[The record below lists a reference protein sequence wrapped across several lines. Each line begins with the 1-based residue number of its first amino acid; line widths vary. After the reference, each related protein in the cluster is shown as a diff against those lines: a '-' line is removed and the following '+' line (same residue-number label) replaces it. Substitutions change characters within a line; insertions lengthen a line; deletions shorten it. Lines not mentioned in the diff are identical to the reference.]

1 MAADS
6 LMIGVAAGF
15 VSLTHCA
22 PPCRALAS
30 LIVRGAATW
39 PRLRQRAPLMSAALT
54 SPRFADVFG
63 DLGNREVMFKR
74 GDDVLPRGQPRGVL
88 LHAPSFR
95 VKPSGG

>member
-1 MAADS
+1 
-6 LMIGVAAGF
+6 
-15 VSLTHCA
+15 
-22 PPCRALAS
+22 
-30 LIVRGAATW
+30 
-39 PRLRQRAPLMSAALT
+39 MSAALT